1 MNRQFPRLEVDAG
14 RIRSNAQQIAAR
26 CRARG
31 IAVCGVIKGVNGLP
45 EIVRTYKEAGIA
57 ELGTSRIEQI
67 VRCRE
72 AGIEGPYLLIRIPGL
87 SELPDV
93 VRRCDC
99 SLQSERAVLDALARE
114 CARQEKTHSVIVM
127 ADLGDLREGFWDR
140 EEMVETCVHVER
152 ELPHVHLRGVGVNLS
167 CYGSIRPTP
176 EKMNELID
184 IAREVE
190 RRIGRPLETVSG
202 GATSSYTLVHSGAM
216 PEGINHL
223 RIGENILLAKDL
235 QIDWGIRGM
244 DYLQM
249 DAFTLRA
256 EIIEL
261 RRKPTYP
268 QGEFAIDAF
277 GHKPV
282 YTDRGVRLRAL
293 VALGRADVGE
303 LESLRPVQPGIH
315 VVGGSSDHCILDV
328 EDCPLPLRVGD
339 VIDFRLCYSHVLYAT
354 GRDDLP
360 VMVHP

>member
-1 MNRQFPRLEVDAG
+1 M
-14 RIRSNAQQIAAR
+14 
-26 CRARG
+26 
-31 IAVCGVIKGVNGLP
+31 
-45 EIVRTYKEAGIA
+45 
-57 ELGTSRIEQI
+57 
-67 VRCRE
+67 
-72 AGIEGPYLLIRIPGL
+72 
-87 SELPDV
+87 
-93 VRRCDC
+93 
-99 SLQSERAVLDALARE
+99 
-114 CARQEKTHSVIVM
+114 
-127 ADLGDLREGFWDR
+127 
-140 EEMVETCVHVER
+140 HVER

-261 RRKPTYP
+261 QRKPTYP

-303 LESLRPVQPGIH
+303 LESLRPVQPGIR

>member
-1 MNRQFPRLEVDAG
+1 M
-14 RIRSNAQQIAAR
+14 
-26 CRARG
+26 
-31 IAVCGVIKGVNGLP
+31 
-45 EIVRTYKEAGIA
+45 
-57 ELGTSRIEQI
+57 
-67 VRCRE
+67 
-72 AGIEGPYLLIRIPGL
+72 
-87 SELPDV
+87 
-93 VRRCDC
+93 
-99 SLQSERAVLDALARE
+99 
-114 CARQEKTHSVIVM
+114 
-127 ADLGDLREGFWDR
+127 
-140 EEMVETCVHVER
+140 
-152 ELPHVHLRGVGVNLS
+152 
-167 CYGSIRPTP
+167 
-176 EKMNELID
+176 
-184 IAREVE
+184 E

-303 LESLRPVQPGIH
+303 LESLRPRAAGHPCGGRLVRPLYPRRGGLSPAAAGRRCDRLPPVLQP
-315 VVGGSSDHCILDV
+315 CA
-328 EDCPLPLRVGD
+328 LRHGA
-339 VIDFRLCYSHVLYAT
+339 R
-354 GRDDLP
+354 
-360 VMVHP
+360 